1 MLLMVVVVAVYL
13 RGALLPLAIGLAGHN
28 PLDGV
33 GHTLPVTGCRAFVRT
48 HSKWCAKAGGYVHTV
63 VGSPRLHGISS
74 EIKVPIVLVG
84 ALGLVESVGVG
95 LIQRGDPR
103 LQHHARQ

>member
-1 MLLMVVVVAVYL
+1 MLLVVVVVVYL
-13 RGALLPLAIGLAGHN
+13 RGELLPLAIGLAGHK

-74 EIKVPIVLVG
+74 KIKVPIVLVG
-84 ALGLVESVGVG
+84 ALGLVDSVGVG
-95 LIQRGDPR
+95 LIQRGDSR